1 MITIEGLSKEQR
13 VLADLLWACGSQTE
27 VDAVL
32 RVFGHNAQVVYEL
45 IVIAAIEEDTAEHRE
60 FSLALDVLDSVK

>member
-1 MITIEGLSKEQR
+1 MITIQGLSQEQR

-32 RVFGHNAQVVYEL
+32 RVFGHNARVVYEL
-45 IVIAAIEEDTAEHRE
+45 IVIAAIEEDTAEQRE

>member
-13 VLADLLWACGSQTE
+13 VLADLLWACSSQTE

-32 RVFGHNAQVVYEL
+32 NVFGQNARVVYEL
-45 IVIAAIEEDTAEHRE
+45 LVIAAIEEDTAEQRE

>member
-13 VLADLLWACGSQTE
+13 VLADLLWACSNQKE

-32 RVFGHNAQVVYEL
+32 NVFGHAAQVVYEL
-45 IVIAAIEEDTAEHRE
+45 IVIAAIEEATAEDRE
-60 FSLALDVLDSVK
+60 FSLALGVLDSVK

>member
-1 MITIEGLSKEQR
+1 MITIEGLSQEQR

-32 RVFGHNAQVVYEL
+32 RVFGHAAQVVYEL
-45 IVIAAIEEDTAEHRE
+45 IVIAAIEEDTAERRE